1 MMNSNPHVSQRFDEE
16 LQSVHELVH
25 RMAGVV
31 EEQMRN
37 ALTAILQQ
45 NEDLANEIIGRD
57 SIVNDYEL
65 RIEEEGINI
74 LVRRQ
79 PAASDLR
86 LVMTLIKSIA
96 DLERIGDKAVKIA
109 SMTLSMQRSGASVNS
124 KFLRDIKMMGD
135 YALGMF
141 HRAMDALANGNAE
154 AAIEI
159 AKGDEELNQEYRAAM
174 RRLITY
180 MMEDPRTITPAIDA
194 LFVAKALERVGDHA
208 RNLCE
213 YVIYLVKGVNV
224 RHIPLEE
231 VSQQLQD

>member
-1 MMNSNPHVSQRFDEE
+1 MNSDPHVSQRFDDE
-16 LQSVHELVH
+16 LHAVHELVH

-37 ALTAILQQ
+37 ALTALLQQ
-45 NEDLANEIIGRD
+45 DESLANEVVGGD
-57 SIVNDYEL
+57 NVVNGYEL
-65 RIEEEGINI
+65 RIEEECINI

-79 PAASDLR
+79 PAAGDLR

-109 SMTLSMQRSGASVNS
+109 SMALSMQRSSASINS
-124 KFLRDIKMMGD
+124 RFLRDIKTMGD

-141 HRAMDALANGNAE
+141 RRAMDALANGDAD
-154 AAIEI
+154 AALEI
-159 AKGDEELNQEYRAAM
+159 AKGDEELNQEYRAAL

-231 VSQQLQD
+231 VRQQFQD

>member
-1 MMNSNPHVSQRFDEE
+1 MLNTDPHVSHRFDDE
-16 LQSVHELVH
+16 LNAVHELVH

-37 ALTAILQQ
+37 ALSALLHQD
-45 NEDLANEIIGRD
+45 EALANEIIGRD
-57 SIVNDYEL
+57 SVVNDYEL
-65 RIEEEGINI
+65 RIEEECINI
-74 LVRRQ
+74 LVRRH

-109 SMTLSMQRSGASVNS
+109 SMSLSMQRSSASVNNR
-124 KFLRDIKMMGD
+124 FLRDIKVMGD

-141 HRAMDALANGNAE
+141 RKAMDALANNDAE
-154 AAIEI
+154 AAVEI

-224 RHIPLEE
+224 RHIPLED
-231 VSQQLQD
+231 VGKQLQD

>member
-1 MMNSNPHVSQRFDEE
+1 MMNPDPHVSQRFDNE
-16 LQSVHELVH
+16 LQAVHELVH
-25 RMAGVV
+25 RMAGTV

-37 ALTAILQQ
+37 ALLAVQKGD
-45 NEDLANEIIGRD
+45 EELANEVIGRD
-57 SIVNDYEL
+57 SVVDQYEL
-65 RIEEEGINI
+65 RIEEECISI

-109 SMTLSMQRSGASVNS
+109 NMTISMQHSTTSINQR
-124 KFLRDIKMMGD
+124 FLRDIKTMGD

-141 HRAMDALANGNAE
+141 HQAMDALANGDAE
-154 AAIEI
+154 KAIEI
-159 AKGDEELNQEYRAAM
+159 AKGDEELNQEYRAAL
-174 RRLITY
+174 RRLVTY

-194 LFVAKALERVGDHA
+194 LFIAKAIERVGDHA

-213 YVIYLVKGVNV
+213 YVVYLVKGINV
-224 RHIPLEE
+224 RHSPLEE
-231 VSQQLQD
+231 YGKHQD

>member
-1 MMNSNPHVSQRFDEE
+1 MMNADPHVSQRFDDE
-16 LQSVHELVH
+16 LHSVHELVH

-37 ALTAILQQ
+37 ALTAILHQD
-45 NEDLANEIIGRD
+45 EVLANEVIGGD
-57 SIVNDYEL
+57 NIVNGYEL
-65 RIEEEGINI
+65 RIEEECISI

-79 PAASDLR
+79 PAAGDLR

-109 SMTLSMQRSGASVNS
+109 SMALSMQRSGTSVNS
-124 KFLRDIKMMGD
+124 RFLRDIKTMGD
-135 YALGMF
+135 YALDMF
-141 HRAMDALANGNAE
+141 HRAMDALANGDAE
-154 AAIEI
+154 AAIEV

-213 YVIYLVKGVNV
+213 YVVYLVKGINV

-231 VSQQLQD
+231 VSHQLQD

>member
-1 MMNSNPHVSQRFDEE
+1 MMNADPHVSQRFDDE
-16 LQSVHELVH
+16 LHAVHELVH

-31 EEQMRN
+31 EEQVRN
-37 ALTAILQQ
+37 ALTALLQQ
-45 NEDLANEIIGRD
+45 NETLADEVIGRD
-57 SIVNDYEL
+57 SVVNEYEL
-65 RIEEEGINI
+65 RIEEECINI

-79 PAASDLR
+79 PAAGDLR

-96 DLERIGDKAVKIA
+96 DLERVGDKAVKIA
-109 SMTLSMQRSGASVNS
+109 SMALSMQRSSNNINS
-124 KFLRDIKMMGD
+124 RFLRDIKIMGD
-135 YALGMF
+135 HALEMLR
-141 HRAMDALANGNAE
+141 RAMDALANGDAD
-154 AAIEI
+154 AALEI
-159 AKGDEELNQEYRAAM
+159 AKGDEELNQEYRAAL

-231 VSQQLQD
+231 VRQQLQD